1 LIKKINTKISGLL
14 LLLLFSCASMKTNVD
29 FYRPVMTDLV
39 NSNFDAAA
47 VKLAKAK
54 DAGEYKEKDRV
65 LYYLDNGS
73 VLHYADEYVESNI
86 LLEDAD
92 QSMEELF
99 TKSISN
105 IATSYLLNDNAL
117 DYYGEVYENLYVNIF
132 KALNYLKLNKFDDA
146 YVEIKRVNDK
156 LNELNIKYGEMVDE
170 LNDAENQEIKV
181 EKHKINFYDDALAE
195 YLSYLIFRTDHERD
209 DARISFEK
217 MVKAMDTQSAIYTFP
232 KPSFIKEGPKSRPGS
247 HLNVIAFT
255 GNAPTKIA
263 VGGTI
268 TTWDNFV
275 TVTDVSGYKNGVSF
289 PFPGVKS
296 GYHFKFSFP
305 MLQTPPSNVAK
316 IKVLVNGKI
325 IGEPELIEDLGN
337 VAKHTFES
345 HLNII
350 YIKTIIRT
358 VAKGLAAAEAKKAIK
373 KQTGANDLFG
383 ALINIATD
391 LAVDA
396 TENADL
402 RCWHTM
408 PQKCYVAEYKL
419 KPGTY
424 DISIH
429 FLANNGQV
437 IKKVDHRQFKIDT
450 NSLNL
455 VEAVALF

>member
-1 LIKKINTKISGLL
+1 MIKKINTKISGLL

-29 FYRPVMTDLV
+29 FYQPVMADLV
-39 NSNFDAAA
+39 NSNFNGAA

-54 DAGEYKEKDRV
+54 EAGEYQEKDRV

-73 VLHYADEYVESNI
+73 VLHYATKYIESNI
-86 LLEDAD
+86 LFEDAD
-92 QSMEELF
+92 QAMEELF

-117 DYYGEVYENLYVNIF
+117 EYYGEVYENLYVNIF
-132 KALNYLKLNKFDDA
+132 KALNYLELGKFDDA

-156 LNELNIKYGEMVDE
+156 LNELNLKYGEMVDE
-170 LNDAENQEIKV
+170 MNSAEDQKV
-181 EKHKINFYDDALAE
+181 KIEKKKIAFYDDALAE
-195 YLSYLIFRTDHERD
+195 YLSYLVFRTDHERD

-217 MVKAMDTQSAIYTFP
+217 MLKAMQTQSAVYPFP
-232 KPSFIKEGPKSRPGS
+232 KPQFFNEGPKSRPGS

-255 GNAPTKIA
+255 CNAPTKIA

-268 TTWDNFV
+268 TTWDGFI
-275 TVTDVSGYKNGVSF
+275 TVTDVSGYKNGVTI

-296 GYHFKFSFP
+296 GYHFKFSIP
-305 MLQTPPSNVAK
+305 RLQTKPSKVAK
-316 IKVLVNGKI
+316 IKVMVNGELL
-325 IGEPELIEDLGN
+325 GEPELLEDMGN
-337 VAKHTFES
+337 VAKYTFES

-350 YIKTIIRT
+350 YMKTLVRA
-358 VAKGLAAAEAKKAIK
+358 VVKGIAAAEAKKAIK

-391 LAVDA
+391 IAVDA

-408 PQKCYVAEYKL
+408 PQKCYIAEYKL
-419 KPGTY
+419 QPGTY

-437 IKKVDHRQFKIDT
+437 IKKVDHRQFKIDS
-450 NSLNL
+450 NNLNL

>member
-1 LIKKINTKISGLL
+1 MINKTINKISGLL
-14 LLLLFSCASMKTNVD
+14 LLLLISCASMKTNID
-29 FYRPVMTDLV
+29 FYKPVMSDLV
-39 NSNFDAAA
+39 NSNYDAAA

-54 DAGEYKEKDRV
+54 EAGEYSEKDRV

-73 VLHYADEYVESNI
+73 VLHYAAKYVESNN
-86 LLEDAD
+86 LFEDAD
-92 QSMEELF
+92 QAMEELF
-99 TKSISN
+99 TKSISK

-117 DYYGEVYENLYVNIF
+117 DYYGEVYENLYINIF

-156 LNELNIKYGEMVDE
+156 LNELNIKYGKMVDE
-170 LNDAENQEIKV
+170 LNNAKDQDIKI
-181 EKHKINFYDDALAE
+181 EKKKINFYDDALAE
-195 YLSYLIFRTDHERD
+195 YLSYLVFRTDHERD
-209 DARISFEK
+209 DARISFEN

-232 KPSFIKEGPKSRPGS
+232 KPSFFNEGPKTRPGS

-255 GNAPTKIA
+255 GNAPTKVA

-289 PFPGVKS
+289 PFPGVKA

-316 IKVLVNGKI
+316 IKVLVNGKF
-325 IGEPELIEDLGN
+325 IGESELLEDMGN

-358 VAKGLAAAEAKKAIK
+358 VAKGLAATEAKKAIK
-373 KQTGANDLFG
+373 KQTGANSLFG

-391 LAVDA
+391 IAVDA

-408 PQKCYVAEYKL
+408 PQKCYIAEYKL
-419 KPGTY
+419 PPNTY
-424 DISIH
+424 DVAIH
-429 FLANNGQV
+429 FLSNTGQV
-437 IKKVDHRQFKIDT
+437 IKKVEHPQFKID
-450 NSLNL
+450 NNKLNL